1 MNIRVALI
9 AIAFTGASAHAL
21 AMEGSTVANPQSTP
35 VEDYA
40 YGDHPDIA
48 NVLETSEVPNVCGPV
63 SVEMAYEDSTGQRH
77 IMRYLIIGN
86 GCSNG

>member
-40 YGDHPDIA
+40 YAITRISPKFSRLRKFPMYA
-48 NVLETSEVPNVCGPV
+48 
-63 SVEMAYEDSTGQRH
+63 ARF
-77 IMRYLIIGN
+77 R
-86 GCSNG
+86 

>member
-9 AIAFTGASAHAL
+9 AMAFTGASAQAL
-21 AMEGSTVANPQSTP
+21 AIESSTVDNPQGTP

-48 NVLETSEVPNVCGPV
+48 KVLSTSEVPNVCGPV

-77 IMRYLIIGN
+77 IMRYQVIGN